1 MPTVVDD
8 TVNAPKDT
16 VLSLLITRT
25 DLTTAPTYQQV
36 NMEAEKKKKS
46 TGQWRRAQIVPRL
59 CSTVSWSPV
68 VCAAQSAGAPWPV
81 QHGQLK
87 PRDLCS
93 MVSWCL
99 HIDV

>member
-16 VLSLLITRT
+16 VLSLFITRT

-36 NMEAEKKKKS
+36 NMEAEKKKKKHRAVEESANSS
-46 TGQWRRAQIVPRL
+46 TPVQHSQLESRGL

-68 VCAAQSAGAPWPV
+68 VCAARSAEAP
-81 QHGQLK
+81 
-87 PRDLCS
+87 
-93 MVSWCL
+93 
-99 HIDV
+99 